1 MSDISNLASQIVASA
16 AGQQIIAMAESCTG
30 GMVAA
35 AITDIAGSS
44 AVLDRG
50 FVTYSNEAKMEM
62 LGVSADTLAAH
73 GAVSKETAIE
83 MVGGVLAN
91 APAATIAVSI
101 TGIAGPGG
109 GSHDKPV
116 GLVHFAS
123 QYRGEDAITSMQ
135 IFAGDRAEIRQQ
147 ATYHALIM
155 INNYL

>member
-62 LGVSADTLAAH
+62 LGVSADTLATH